1 MTTTTSIRRR
11 IGVSGA
17 AVAVAGA
24 LTNALGYLVP
34 VLGARRL
41 GAADL
46 GALATVL
53 AIAAI
58 AGVPGMGLQ
67 IAVAVHRARRP
78 GAATG
83 RIGWLTAAACAGAVV
98 LLAPVAGP
106 LLDLPPAVT
115 LLLALYTGAV
125 VAAGR
130 WLGELQGDERF
141 LRLAL
146 GMAVLAAGRY
156 GGLIAGLLLGAGLG
170 GSVLIG
176 TAVALLIPPALA
188 YLARSP
194 VTAPDDH
201 GITARQVFTAC
212 SATLAMLVVSYADLI
227 LARHLLPA
235 EASGAYAVGT
245 VLTKGALWAPQ
256 VVTVLA
262 LPRLALG
269 SRRALAVAVGLVA
282 GCGALLVA
290 ASALA
295 GGLAFRLAG
304 GPSYVD
310 LGRYAPVF
318 AATGALY
325 ALVFVLVN
333 AQVAAGARWPSA
345 PLWAATAVLVVVA
358 EWLVPHTFGAIMW
371 CAVGTAA
378 GAGCHPGSV
387 TRIGG
392 GRPDD
397 ELLASVQINHD
408 VFGWRAQAI
417 GRPGLAAPRT
427 LAAARIAG
435 AALVAVL
442 LVAVALGAC
451 GVTA

>member
-1 MTTTTSIRRR
+1 MTTTTSARRR
-11 IGVSGA
+11 IGMSGA

-24 LTNALGYLVP
+24 LTNGLGYLVP
-34 VLGARRL
+34 VLGARQL
-41 GAADL
+41 GPGDL

-58 AGVPGMGLQ
+58 AGVPGVGLQ
-67 IAVAVHRARRP
+67 IAVAIHRARTR
-78 GAATG
+78 GAASG
-83 RIGWLTAAACAGAVV
+83 RIGWLTAAVCAGAVV
-98 LLAPVAGP
+98 VLTPVLSA
-106 LLDLPPAVT
+106 LLDLSPAVT
-115 LLLALYTGAV
+115 LLLAVYTGAV
-125 VAAGR
+125 VVAGR

-146 GMAVLAAGRY
+146 GMAVLAVGRY
-156 GGLIAGLLLGAGLG
+156 AGLIAGLLLGAGLT
-170 GSVLIG
+170 GSVLAG
-176 TAVALLIPPALA
+176 TAVTLLIPPVLA
-188 YLARSP
+188 HLARSR
-194 VTAPDDH
+194 VDASGGH
-201 GITARQVFTAC
+201 GITARQVLTAC

-235 EASGAYAVGT
+235 DASGGYAVGT

-262 LPRLALG
+262 LPRLAQG
-269 SRRALAVAVGLVA
+269 NRRALMIALGLVA

-304 GPSYVD
+304 GTDYVG

-345 PLWAATAVLVVVA
+345 PLWAATVGLIVVA
-358 EWLVPHTFGAIMW
+358 EWVVPHTFTAILW
-371 CAVGTAA
+371 CAVGTA
-378 GAGCHPGSV
+378 V
-387 TRIGG
+387 
-392 GRPDD
+392 
-397 ELLASVQINHD
+397 
-408 VFGWRAQAI
+408 
-417 GRPGLAAPRT
+417 
-427 LAAARIAG
+427 
-435 AALVAVL
+435 
-442 LVAVALGAC
+442 VALALTALATRRGGAQP
-451 GVTA
+451 VP

>member
-1 MTTTTSIRRR
+1 MAVPLRSRRR
-11 IGVSGA
+11 VGLAGV

-24 LTNALGYLVP
+24 VTNALGYLVP

-41 GAADL
+41 SAADL

-58 AGVPGMGLQ
+58 AGVPGTGLQ
-67 IAVAVHRARRP
+67 IAVAVRRARHP
-78 GAATG
+78 GTSARQAG
-83 RIGWLTAAACAGAVV
+83 RLTAAVCAGAVA

-106 LLDLPPAVT
+106 LLDLPPTVI
-115 LLLALYTGAV
+115 LLLAVYTGAT

-156 GGLIAGLLLGAGLG
+156 AGLIAGVLLGAGLT

-176 TAVALLIPPALA
+176 TASALLIPPVLAALTRRPA
-188 YLARSP
+188 
-194 VTAPDDH
+194 APEDAH

-212 SATLAMLVVSYADLI
+212 SATLAMLVVSYTDLI

-235 EASGAYAVGT
+235 ADSGAYAVGT

-256 VVTVLA
+256 VVTVLV
-262 LPRLALG
+262 LPRLARG
-269 SRRALAVAVGLVA
+269 SRGALATAVGLVA
-282 GCGALLVA
+282 GSGAVLTA
-290 ASALA
+290 GAALA
-295 GGLAFRLAG
+295 GGTAFRLAG
-304 GPSYVD
+304 GPDYVG
-310 LGRYAPVF
+310 LSRHAWVF

-325 ALVFVLVN
+325 AVVFVLVN

-358 EWLVPHTFGAIMW
+358 EWLVPHTVPAIMW
-371 CAVGTAA
+371 CALGTAA
-378 GAGCHPGSV
+378 LALAATGLATV
-387 TRIGG
+387 RG
-392 GRPDD
+392 GRWAPT
-397 ELLASVQINHD
+397 S
-408 VFGWRAQAI
+408 GPGP
-417 GRPGLAAPRT
+417 GRSST
-427 LAAARIAG
+427 H
-435 AALVAVL
+435 
-442 LVAVALGAC
+442 
-451 GVTA
+451 